1 MKGAFGPWTRKIILS
16 SFREDGGAVL
26 DGVAALVVVLIF
38 ILILVHFGFNLS
50 NIISSLKKFIG
61 VIL

>member
-1 MKGAFGPWTRKIILS
+1 MKGAFRPWIRKMILS

-26 DGVAALVVVLIF
+26 DGVEALVVVLIF

-50 NIISSLKKFIG
+50 SIISSLKKFIG
-61 VIL
+61 VIS